1 MAESFSTE
9 GVPKRPRSTRFK
21 YDAVT
26 LDLRASSD
34 WFMPNRSRDARIRLP
49 IRSFC
54 ALTIASYHAV
64 YRWYAIGRQ
73 LRGSHS
79 CNTCDWE

>member
-9 GVPKRPRSTRFK
+9 GVPKSPRSTRFK

-34 WFMPNRSRDARIRLP
+34 WFMPSRSRDARIRLP
-49 IRSFC
+49 IRTLFV
-54 ALTIASYHAV
+54 LTIQS
-64 YRWYAIGRQ
+64 
-73 LRGSHS
+73 
-79 CNTCDWE
+79 